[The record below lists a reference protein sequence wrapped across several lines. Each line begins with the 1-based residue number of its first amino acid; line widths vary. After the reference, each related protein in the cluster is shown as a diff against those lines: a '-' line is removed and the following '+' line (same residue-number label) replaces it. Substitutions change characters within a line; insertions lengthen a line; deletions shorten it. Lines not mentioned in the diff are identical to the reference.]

1 MREGCQQAADLG
13 GGHGDEVAYVVA
25 AMVIMPQ
32 ACPGKLSAAAGAPF
46 ELRRP
51 EGRQARAWTVWRA
64 GTRRRSGGPVVVQA
78 GLVLGGLEA
87 FLDRPPGAR
96 RSARIAHR
104 IPPATPQG
112 LTWAARPPPDL
123 RVPSHLD
130 DLRGGRTLVTP
141 PRRTKISGC
150 GCSTRRLSHTWRRQ
164 PAGARARTPQP
175 LYPPRHGRRRSAC
188 AGLRRPQ

>member
-1 MREGCQQAADLG
+1 MLRMREGCQQAADLG

-32 ACPGKLSAAAGAPF
+32 ACPGKLSTAAGAPF

-87 FLDRPPGAR
+87 FL
-96 RSARIAHR
+96 
-104 IPPATPQG
+104 
-112 LTWAARPPPDL
+112 
-123 RVPSHLD
+123 PSHLD
-130 DLRGGRTLVTP
+130 DLCGGRTLVTP

-150 GCSTRRLSHTWRRQ
+150 GC
-164 PAGARARTPQP
+164 
-175 LYPPRHGRRRSAC
+175 
-188 AGLRRPQ
+188 

>member
-1 MREGCQQAADLG
+1 MLVVLAQMLRMREGCQQAADLG

-32 ACPGKLSAAAGAPF
+32 ACPGKLSTAAGAPF

-87 FLDRPPGAR
+87 FLD
-96 RSARIAHR
+96 
-104 IPPATPQG
+104 G
-112 LTWAARPPPDL
+112 LSQWQVLLRAAAAAEPDL
-123 RVPSHLD
+123 VAPSAAVAGICSSY
-130 DLRGGRTLVTP
+130 RCCPGR
-141 PRRTKISGC
+141 
-150 GCSTRRLSHTWRRQ
+150 
-164 PAGARARTPQP
+164 RAR
-175 LYPPRHGRRRSAC
+175 
-188 AGLRRPQ
+188 